1 MTAMTNHAFKTLTAE
16 SPEGTVIFAGQ
27 KYQTRTVTYDCPK
40 HGTRYIVQFCRHDGT
55 WPRVTCD
62 LCFETSRPPIQLL
75 MKSDPYKAAYA
86 KLVSLGVL
94 DVQNPMP
101 SATFDGYKVNVR
113 GQAKAVDACRRFAE
127 GLPER
132 LRTGRNAGLGL
143 YLHGGYGTGKTHLA
157 SAILGRC
164 KDLGVPGAYVSA
176 VDFFDVVNG
185 RDSGVPVPAIMGAL
199 SAVAVLVIDELGVQS
214 WTDAERKRLQQILD
228 KRWDRQLPTV
238 ICTNMNEEE
247 LGKCCGGRVAS
258 RVSQRSYTVSFPWA
272 DYRRAHNVSDMAPED
287 LF

>member
-1 MTAMTNHAFKTLTAE
+1 M
-16 SPEGTVIFAGQ
+16 
-27 KYQTRTVTYDCPK
+27 
-40 HGTRYIVQFCRHDGT
+40 
-55 WPRVTCD
+55 
-62 LCFETSRPPIQLL
+62 
-75 MKSDPYKAAYA
+75 
-86 KLVSLGVL
+86 
-94 DVQNPMP
+94 
-101 SATFDGYKVNVR
+101 
-113 GQAKAVDACRRFAE
+113 
-127 GLPER
+127 
-132 LRTGRNAGLGL
+132 
-143 YLHGGYGTGKTHLA
+143 
-157 SAILGRC
+157 
-164 KDLGVPGAYVSA
+164 SA